1 MNKPISN
8 LSLLPSQPLTV
19 HSSDWRALFDH
30 IALGEAERERDR
42 VLPYEAIELVRRS
55 RLGAL
60 RIPSADGGGG
70 SSIHELFALVI
81 GLATADANVAHIL
94 RNHFSVVER
103 FVVTPHDD
111 QSRKWRKDVVDGAII
126 GLATTELESPKV
138 GDVIPA
144 TTLTPDGDGYRLN
157 GTKYYSTGTLYA
169 DYVLV
174 RVADNKGAL
183 AATII
188 PVKRDGIELVDDWDG
203 SGQRLTGSGT
213 THFRNVRVEKTEVV
227 FDAPN
232 VGYGVAYSN
241 TYAQLFLTAVNAGI
255 LAAIERDATALV
267 RRRARNFYYAPAERP
282 SDDPLLQLTVG
293 QISSNAFAARSAVL
307 AAADAL
313 DTASLAWTKNPSN
326 SQPALDAALA
336 SAKAKVVVD
345 ELTIRSGSQLFDAG
359 GASATKKADNL
370 DRHWRN
376 ARTLA
381 SHNPDTHKARAI
393 GDYAING
400 TPLPAKGFF

>member
-1 MNKPISN
+1 MNKPVSTDA
-8 LSLLPSQPLTV
+8 LRLSQPLTA
-19 HSSDWRALFDH
+19 HSPDLQGLFDH
-30 IALGEAERERDR
+30 IAQGEVERERDR
-42 VLPYEAIELVRRS
+42 VLPYEAIDLVRRS

-60 RIPSADGGGG
+60 RIPSVDGGGG
-70 SSIHELFALVI
+70 SSVRELFAVVI
-81 GLATADANVAHIL
+81 RLATADANVAHIL
-94 RNHFSVVER
+94 RNHFSVVEH
-103 FVVTPHDD
+103 FVRAPQDD
-111 QSRKWRKDVVDGAII
+111 QSRKWRQDVVDGAII
-126 GLATTELESPKV
+126 GLAATELESPKI

-169 DYVLV
+169 DYVLI
-174 RVADNKGAL
+174 RAADDKGAL

-188 PVKRDGIELVDDWDG
+188 PVKREGVELVDDWDG

-213 THFRNVRVEKTEVV
+213 TIFRNVRIERQEAI

-241 TYAQLFLTAVNAGI
+241 TYAQLFLTAINAGI
-255 LAAIERDATALV
+255 LGAILRDATALV

-282 SDDPLLQLTVG
+282 ADDPVLQQTVG
-293 QISSNAFAARSAVL
+293 QISSNAFAAQSVVL
-307 AAADAL
+307 AAAGAL
-313 DTASLAWTKNPSN
+313 D
-326 SQPALDAALA
+326 LA
-336 SAKAKVVVD
+336 SAAWNQNQQDSGPAAHAALLSAQAKVVVD
-345 ELTIRSGSQLFDAG
+345 ELAIRSGSLLFDVG
-359 GASATKKADNL
+359 GASATKKSDNL

-381 SHNPDTHKARAI
+381 SHNPGTTKSRSI
-393 GDYAING
+393 GDYEING